1 MRVPEGEG
9 VKGAGRNSMSAKE
22 VVRQVLESLPD
33 DCSLLDIA
41 QRLYAREGI
50 AAQERDAEARRLDD
64 LREVMRQARMYLEG
78 QPGRP

>member
-1 MRVPEGEG
+1 
-9 VKGAGRNSMSAKE
+9 MSAKE

-41 QRLYAREGI
+41 QRLYAREGV
-50 AAQERDAEARRLDD
+50 AAPERDPEARRLDD
-64 LREVMRQARMYLEG
+64 LREVLRQARMYLEG